1 MIIAYA
7 SLTGKV
13 RSFTSRLRDSGVG
26 NCEFIHVTKDLTIEE
41 PFVLITY
48 TWGRG
53 EIPNEVKSLLQR
65 SGKHIV
71 AVAGSGER
79 NWGDNFCKASIDISS
94 QYNIPLLHTFEKMGY
109 DTDVEIVATKIRE
122 LKEGMIN

>member
-13 RSFTSRLRDSGVG
+13 KNFAGRLQKQLPD
-26 NCEFIHVTKDLTIEE
+26 CEFIQIKKSTEVNE

-48 TWGRG
+48 TFGFG
-53 EIPNEVKSLLQR
+53 ETPKEVEAFMQR
-65 SGKHIV
+65 SGDHIV

-79 NWGDNFCKASIDISS
+79 NWGEHRFCKASIDISK
-94 QYNIPLLHTFEKMGY
+94 QYNVPLIHTFEKIGY
-109 DTDVEIVATKIRE
+109 DSDVDIVASKIKE
-122 LKEGMIN
+122 LEKG

>member
-13 RSFTSRLRDSGVG
+13 RDFVGRLQKHLPD
-26 NCEFIHVTKDLTIEE
+26 CEFIQIKKDTDITR

-48 TWGRG
+48 TWGHG
-53 EIPNEVKSLLQR
+53 EIPNQVLSFMKKS
-65 SGKHIV
+65 GNHIV

-79 NWGDNFCKASIDISS
+79 NWGEHRFCKASIDISQ
-94 QYNIPLLHTFEKMGY
+94 QYNVPLLHNFEKMGY
-109 DTDVEIVATKIRE
+109 DSDVDIVASKIKD
-122 LKEGMIN
+122 LMKG

>member
-13 RSFTSRLRDSGVG
+13 KNFTERLHKQFPDS
-26 NCEFIHVTKDLTIEE
+26 EIIHVRKDTKINE

-48 TWGRG
+48 TFGSG
-53 EIPNEVKSLLQR
+53 DIPVEVKSFLANN
-65 SGKHIV
+65 SDHII

-79 NWGDNFCKASIDISS
+79 NWGAHRFCKASIDISK
-94 QYNIPLLHTFEKMGY
+94 QFNVPLLHTFEKMGF
-109 DTDVEIVATKIRE
+109 DSDIDIVANKLRE
-122 LKEGMIN
+122 LKG

>member
-13 RSFTSRLRDSGVG
+13 KSFVSKLQMELPDIKTV
-26 NCEFIHVTKDLTIEE
+26 HVTKGLELNE

-48 TWGRG
+48 TFGHG
-53 EIPNEVKSLLQR
+53 ETPTEVQSFMQKSGQ
-65 SGKHIV
+65 HIV

-79 NWGDNFCKASIDISS
+79 NWGEHRFCKASIDISK
-94 QYNIPLLHTFEKMGY
+94 QYNVPLLHTFEKMGY
-109 DTDVEIVATKIRE
+109 DADVEIVASKIKE
-122 LKEGMIN
+122 LEKG

>member
-13 RSFTSRLRDSGVG
+13 KNFVSRLNERISE
-26 NCEFIHVTKDLTIEE
+26 CESIHIQKDTEINE

-48 TWGRG
+48 TWGNG
-53 EIPNEVKSLLQR
+53 EIPKVVERFMQR
-65 SGKHIV
+65 SGSHIV

-79 NWGDNFCKASIDISS
+79 NWGEHRFCKASIEISE
-94 QYNIPLLHTFEKMGY
+94 QYNVPLLHNFEKMGY
-109 DTDVEIVATKIRE
+109 DSDVDIVATKI
-122 LKEGMIN
+122 KQIQEG

>member
-13 RSFTSRLRDSGVG
+13 RNFTNRLSVLLP
-26 NCEFIHVTKDLTIEE
+26 DLEIVKIDKQTTLDV

-48 TWGRG
+48 TFGHG
-53 EIPNEVKSLLQR
+53 DVPNEVKSFMSR
-65 SGKHIV
+65 SGSNIV

-79 NWGDNFCKASIDISS
+79 NWGEHRFCRASIDISKEY
-94 QYNIPLLHTFEKMGY
+94 QVPLLHNFEKMGY
-109 DTDVEIVATKIRE
+109 DTDVEIVAEKIR
-122 LKEGMIN
+122 KIQEGLN

>member
-13 RSFTSRLRDSGVG
+13 KSFVSRLSVMLPE
-26 NCEFIHVTKDLTIEE
+26 CEAIHIQKDTEINE

-48 TWGRG
+48 TWGEG
-53 EIPNEVKSLLQR
+53 EIPKVVERFMQKSG
-65 SGKHIV
+65 SHIV

-79 NWGDNFCKASIDISS
+79 NWGEHRFCKASINISKH
-94 QYNIPLLHTFEKMGY
+94 YNVPLLHNFEKMGY
-109 DTDVEIVATKIRE
+109 DSDVEIVATKI
-122 LKEGMIN
+122 KQIQEG

>member
-13 RSFTSRLRDSGVG
+13 KSFTSKLQTRLPDIKAV
-26 NCEFIHVTKDLTIEE
+26 HVTKDLEVNE

-48 TWGRG
+48 TFGHG
-53 EIPNEVKSLLQR
+53 ETPREVQSFMQKNGQ
-65 SGKHIV
+65 HII

-79 NWGDNFCKASIDISS
+79 NWGEHRFCKASIDISN
-94 QYNIPLLHTFEKMGY
+94 QYNVPLLHTFEKMGY
-109 DTDVEIVATKIRE
+109 DSDVEIVASKIKE
-122 LKEGMIN
+122 LEKG

>member
-13 RSFTSRLRDSGVG
+13 KNFVGRLREQVSD
-26 NCEFIHVTKDLTIEE
+26 CEFVHVRKDTVIYE

-48 TWGRG
+48 TFGSG
-53 EIPNEVKSLLQR
+53 DIPKEVQAFMQKN
-65 SGKHIV
+65 GDHII

-79 NWGDNFCKASIDISS
+79 NWGAHRFCKASIDISK
-94 QYNIPLLHTFEKMGY
+94 QFNVPLLHTFEKMGF
-109 DTDVEIVATKIRE
+109 DSDVEIVANKIKE
-122 LKEGMIN
+122 LQRG